1 MIMENIIIHVLALCY
16 YVFCIIAAVTYIQ
29 APRKYK
35 FLEGLGLVL
44 LVMIISPIGVP
55 IGLGII
61 VGEKAKKL

>member
-1 MIMENIIIHVLALCY
+1 MLLYILAFCY
-16 YVFCIIAAVTYIQ
+16 YIFCVIAGTTYIQ
-29 APRKYK
+29 APKKYK

-61 VGEKAKKL
+61 VGEKAKNS